1 MIRRDSPFV
10 SPVPSLYLRYL
21 FVRVAYQRM
30 V

>member
-10 SPVPSLYLRYL
+10 SPVSSLYLRYR